1 MRMATRDARY
11 RVTHPDHSLQQ
22 RRLRHLRSVSARN
35 IVAPPQSDQ
44 QWRGCLLDTYFTLC
58 TTCEQG
64 PNSREFYRSEVIRK
78 SLNPIWK
85 SFELRSLQDGID
97 TSITSF
103 IVQLWG
109 GTEEKYSLLIE
120 WKVHLGGLRYIGP
133 HVTQDGH
140 GQSPNTIIFGMFEG
154 YYTAPDHNTER
165 SHENQANTSRQR
177 ALQQDHLSPRQSYNG
192 FSLLRVHTTQRAIKQ
207 TQMAVSRIQEA
218 IDDRMEQQRIKAR
231 LVSER
236 ETLRLRVALL
246 HEELRKQTTSLQMA
260 QETCKNERKTRQQ
273 RESELEMKREGLAQ
287 AKLDLGER
295 MKGHIEKR
303 ETLVKS
309 KAQLAV
315 RRRQLIAEL
324 AEIYPIAQ
332 LPNGRHTICG
342 VWLPNAEELQGKDD
356 NMVEAGLGY
365 AAHLLMMIAQFLQL
379 PLQYPIIY
387 RGSKSKIR
395 DPITAK
401 LADRDREF
409 PLYSKGK
416 ERFQFSYA
424 VFLLNKNIAQL
435 RYYCGLGTSDLRLTL
450 PNLKS
455 LLEQRL
461 GVRFE
466 ATLPGALPQ
475 RPLPAPPPQ
484 SPAQPAAQQ
493 NSVPVPVSN
502 KDAMDG
508 PTSLPN
514 TSNVNPKPYPV
525 QVQSGLGNPVVNTRT
540 TNGSFPEKVKPIPTH
555 ANFPATS
562 NGALPKEKHE
572 QSIAE
577 VPSVPPVIRTQTSPQ
592 TLPQTSQ
599 EAILVDTGRSEVTVL
614 PQTAMQ
620 NAQVLTSQLPVE
632 TTDSKKEDA
641 GNSSPGVHRDLLTL
655 QGRTSRKSSVGDSD
669 GNNSHDNDSDVN
681 QDYVEQFKRISLT
694 EDVIDAM
701 QSQEATN
708 PENVAIV
715 DGLQPNSDNRAQPT
729 TTKPSS
735 TLSSNPV
742 SSAEVRITVDI
753 KPKANVPNSN
763 PTGHQSDPG
772 LENPGEDV
780 EVPLSIEDAI
790 RNAQIGGLSDDITS
804 RAAAL
809 SAQPKSFKKVSSS
822 MAGKT

>member
-1 MRMATRDARY
+1 F
-11 RVTHPDHSLQQ
+11 Q

-35 IVAPPQSDQ
+35 IVAPPHPDQ
-44 QWRGCLLDTYFTLC
+44 ERRGCLLDTYFTLC
-58 TTCEQG
+58 TTCDQG

-103 IVQLWG
+103 IVQIWG
-109 GTEEKYSLLIE
+109 GTEEKYSLLFE
-120 WKVHLGGLRYIGP
+120 WKVNLGGLRYIGP
-133 HVTQDGH
+133 RVTQDGH
-140 GQSPNTIIFGMFEG
+140 GQSPNTIMFGMFEG
-154 YYTAPDHNTER
+154 YYTAPDHNMER
-165 SHENQANTSRQR
+165 SHENQANASRQR
-177 ALQQDHLSPRQSYNG
+177 ALQQDLLSPRQSYNG

-218 IDDRMEQQRIKAR
+218 IDHRMEQQRVKAR
-231 LVSER
+231 LVSLCILCKMLAVSER

-246 HEELRKQTTSLQMA
+246 HEELRKQTTSLQME
-260 QETCKNERKTRQQ
+260 QETCKNEKRRLQQ

-287 AKLDLGER
+287 AKSDLGER
-295 MKGHIEKR
+295 RKGHIEKR

-466 ATLPGALPQ
+466 ASPPGAIPQ

-484 SPAQPAAQQ
+484 AQAQPAVQQ

-502 KDAMDG
+502 KDATDG

-514 TSNVNPKPYPV
+514 ASSTNVTSKPYPV
-525 QVQSGLGNPVVNTRT
+525 QPQVQSVLSNPGVVVNSRVNA
-540 TNGSFPEKVKPIPTH
+540 NGSFPTEKVELIPSTHH

-562 NGALPKEKHE
+562 NGALPKEKLV
-572 QSIAE
+572 QSAE
-577 VPSVPPVIRTQTSPQ
+577 EAPVVIRTQMSPQ
-592 TLPQTSQ
+592 TVPQASQ
-599 EAILVDTGRSEVTVL
+599 ETLNTGRSDVTVL
-614 PQTAMQ
+614 PPQSAMQ
-620 NAQVLTSQLPVE
+620 NAQVLASQLPVVVAS
-632 TTDSKKEDA
+632 DSKKEDV
-641 GNSSPGVHRDLLTL
+641 GNSSPGVHRDLLNL

-701 QSQEATN
+701 QSQEATEDN
-708 PENVAIV
+708 ILNV
-715 DGLQPNSDNRAQPT
+715 DKLQTNSDNGVQPST
-729 TTKPSS
+729 SKPSN
-735 TLSSNPV
+735 LSSNIASP
-742 SSAEVRITVDI
+742 AEVRVTVDL
-753 KPKANVPNSN
+753 KPTANVPNSEHQLN
-763 PTGHQSDPG
+763 PGVAQ
-772 LENPGEDV
+772 LGEDV
-780 EVPLSIEDAI
+780 ELPLSIEDAI
-790 RNAQIGGLSDDITS
+790 RNSQMGTLSDDITS

>member
-1 MRMATRDARY
+1 MATRDARY

-35 IVAPPQSDQ
+35 IVAPPHPDQ
-44 QWRGCLLDTYFTLC
+44 ERRGCLLDTYFTLC
-58 TTCEQG
+58 TTCDQG

-103 IVQLWG
+103 IVQIWG

-120 WKVHLGGLRYIGP
+120 WKVNLGGLRYIGP
-133 HVTQDGH
+133 RVTQDGH

-154 YYTAPDHNTER
+154 YYTAPDHNMER
-165 SHENQANTSRQR
+165 SQENQANASRQR
-177 ALQQDHLSPRQSYNG
+177 ALQQDLLSPRQSYNG

-218 IDDRMEQQRIKAR
+218 IDHRMEQQRVKAR

-246 HEELRKQTTSLQMA
+246 HEELRKQTTSLQME
-260 QETCKNERKTRQQ
+260 QETCKNEKRRLQQ

-287 AKLDLGER
+287 AKSDLGER
-295 MKGHIEKR
+295 RKGHIEKR

-466 ATLPGALPQ
+466 ASPPGAIPQ

-484 SPAQPAAQQ
+484 AVAQPAPQQ

-502 KDAMDG
+502 KDATDG
-508 PTSLPN
+508 PMSLPN
-514 TSNVNPKPYPV
+514 ATSNTNVTPKPYPV
-525 QVQSGLGNPVVNTRT
+525 QPQVQSVLSNPGVVVNSRVNA
-540 TNGSFPEKVKPIPTH
+540 NGSFPTEKVEPIPSTH
-555 ANFPATS
+555 HATFPATS
-562 NGALPKEKHE
+562 NGALPKEKLE
-572 QSIAE
+572 QSVSEAP
-577 VPSVPPVIRTQTSPQ
+577 VVIRTQMSPQ
-592 TLPQTSQ
+592 TVPQASQ
-599 EAILVDTGRSEVTVL
+599 ETLNTGRSDVTVL
-614 PQTAMQ
+614 PQSAMQ
-620 NAQVLTSQLPVE
+620 NAQVLASQLPVG
-632 TTDSKKEDA
+632 TDSKKEEV
-641 GNSSPGVHRDLLTL
+641 GNSSPGVHRDLLNL

-701 QSQEATN
+701 ESQEATE
-708 PENVAIV
+708 ENILNV
-715 DGLQPNSDNRAQPT
+715 DKLQTNSDNGVQPST
-729 TTKPSS
+729 SKPSN
-735 TLSSNPV
+735 LSSNPACP
-742 SSAEVRITVDI
+742 SEVRVTVDL
-753 KPKANVPNSN
+753 KPTANAPNSDR
-763 PTGHQSDPG
+763 TG
-772 LENPGEDV
+772 LEQLGQDV
-780 EVPLSIEDAI
+780 ELPLSIEDAI
-790 RNAQIGGLSDDITS
+790 RNSQMGTLSDDITS